1 LLPPLAAVVDPPLHQ
16 LVAVVPRRELAEIP
30 EVLEALALLGA
41 VLVQQRQTEIC
52 GELYAAGDLSKLRPD
67 RRIDDLRN
75 LPAVS
80 AKMEV

>member
-1 LLPPLAAVVDPPLHQ
+1 
-16 LVAVVPRRELAEIP
+16 
-30 EVLEALALLGA
+30 LLGA
-41 VLVQQRQTEIC
+41 VLVQQRQTEIR